1 MLSQVAMMPSEPL
14 HGVSGQHAN
23 PKTQENI
30 LPARRMRHGTVL
42 PWLVLAI
49 GIPASILLFG
59 HLQDAV
65 EDLAQLRFERN
76 ASDVKHVIEA
86 RVRSYSDVLYGL
98 QALFATQDSISRA
111 QFRQF
116 VDSLDLKRRYPG
128 FDVVNYAVHV
138 SEKDKKRFEEAV
150 RRDTSIDRRGYPRF
164 SIRPPGTRAE
174 YFVMVYV
181 EPMTGFE
188 YAFGLDLGANP
199 GIADPQAL
207 AAIMRESRD
216 SGKLTASGLP
226 IRVRGATEYVGLA
239 MRVPVYRSGRPTATV
254 QQRRTAYLGS
264 VGAGFNVTNLM
275 RGVLNEDTATY
286 LRFRLYD
293 AGSANGEVPAPAA
306 SKKWLLFDSSQLDH
320 ASSAR
325 SATDHPDSLF
335 THVLPME
342 VGGRNWEVHFSARKD
357 MIIERIDALSPW
369 LVLGGGLLSSLLIF
383 GMFYS
388 LASSR
393 SRAVEIAKEITRDL
407 RDSTEQ
413 IQAMSRRLVDIQESE
428 RRQFSRE
435 LHDRVGQNLTALSIS
450 LDILKT
456 QIAGNGNEAFRVRLD
471 DAAALLESTAGSIE
485 NVMSELRPPMLD
497 DYGLLPA
504 LQWYASEFSGRTG
517 IEVTVHGDEQ
527 SGRLTQASEIALFRI
542 VQEALNNVAKH
553 AHARS
558 VRIALEREG
567 ARLTMSVSDDGVG
580 LGAAAAPAA
589 RHRHGLGMVTM
600 RERTQAVG
608 GEFEIG
614 AAPGRGTRVV
624 VRVPC

>member
-1 MLSQVAMMPSEPL
+1 MRPSEPEYEI
-14 HGVSGQHAN
+14 SSR
-23 PKTQENI
+23 
-30 LPARRMRHGTVL
+30 PADAIRQSSPLSRHRTVL

-49 GIPASILLFG
+49 GIPTSILLFSQW
-59 HLQDAV
+59 QDAV

-98 QALFATQDSISRA
+98 QALFATQDYISRA

-116 VDSLDLKRRYPG
+116 VESLDLKQRYPG

-138 SEKDKKRFEEAV
+138 SDRDKQRFEQAV
-150 RRDTSIDRRGYPRF
+150 RRDISIDRRGYPDF
-164 SIRPPGTRAE
+164 SVRPPGTRPE

-181 EPMTGFE
+181 EPLAGFE

-207 AAIMRESRD
+207 AATMRAARD
-216 SGKLTASGLP
+216 SGRLTASGLP
-226 IRVRGATEYVGLA
+226 IRVKGAREYVGLA
-239 MRVPVYRSGRPTATV
+239 MRVPVYRSGKPIATV
-254 QQRRTAYLGS
+254 QQRRAAYLGS
-264 VGAGFNVTNLM
+264 VGAGFNIANLM
-275 RGVLNEDTATY
+275 RGVLNEETASY
-286 LRFRLYD
+286 LRFKLYD
-293 AGSANGEVPAPAA
+293 AGPASGEMPPSAT
-306 SKKWLLFDSSQLDH
+306 SKRWLLFDSSQLSP
-320 ASSAR
+320 ASFGKSTTVD
-325 SATDHPDSLF
+325 SNSLF
-335 THVLPME
+335 MHILPME
-342 VGGRNWEVHFSARKD
+342 VGGRNWEVHFSASKD
-357 MIIERIDALSPW
+357 VVIERVDALSPW
-369 LVLGGGLLSSLLIF
+369 LVLGGGLLTSTLIF

-393 SRAVEIAKEITRDL
+393 SRAVAIAGEITKDL

-413 IQAMSRRLVDIQESE
+413 LQAMSRRLVDIQESE
-428 RRQFSRE
+428 RRQLARE
-435 LHDRVGQNLTALSIS
+435 LHDRVGQDLTALSIS

-456 QIAGNGNEAFRVRLD
+456 QITQNGNEAFRLRLD
-471 DAAALLESTAGSIE
+471 DATALLEGTASSIE

-504 LQWYASEFSGRTG
+504 LQWYANEFSNRTG
-517 IEVTVHGDEQ
+517 VEVTVHGDEQ
-527 SGRLTQASEIALFRI
+527 LGRLPQASEIALFRI

-553 AHARS
+553 AHAKR
-558 VRIALEREG
+558 VHIELERVD
-567 ARLTMSVSDDGVG
+567 ARFTLSVSDDGVG
-580 LGAAAAPAA
+580 LGTASAGTA

-600 RERTQAVG
+600 RERTQSVG

-614 AAPGRGTRVV
+614 AAPERGTRVV